1 MIASTS
7 LPVEAERTAITL
19 SAWGSLGACLLAVFL
34 QMLDLTIVNTALPE
48 IADDLTASGAA
59 QVLVVSIYSLTF
71 ACTLLTAAR
80 VGAILGR
87 RRVFLSALTVFV
99 AASLWCGLSQ
109 YGEELIV
116 ARGVQGLA
124 AAAMSAQTIAIITAS
139 FPPARRALAFGIY
152 GAAAGL
158 AAIAGPLAGGVLVA
172 INPFGAGW
180 HTIFLINVP
189 LGSVGLALAYRYL
202 RQDFSEVQER
212 LDLPGAL
219 LSTLGLFLVI
229 CPATIGR
236 ERGWPPALLVLVLSG
251 CAILALFALRQYRLT
266 RRGGSPL
273 VRGELF
279 ADRGFALGAVL
290 TVGFF
295 GVFGGFLFSV
305 SVAAQSGLGMTAM
318 QTAWLMVPFALG
330 GALGA
335 LTSPLLVVRCGSRA
349 LTVGMLVFAV
359 AVVGIAVLID
369 PNQAGVDTLL
379 LSGPVFL
386 AGVGMGCF
394 AAPLPALMLAGVA
407 DRITGSA
414 SGTVPTLQQ
423 LGTSAGV
430 VALGG
435 LFLHQVGS
443 TASAAAV
450 RSEAVLAEQLTIAGV
465 PTERQQP
472 ILTGFADCTERVL
485 TSPTPALGRHTCT
498 TGRDLFGPALDSATD
513 IATAHSYLTAYT
525 TVLWV
530 VAAAALALTAITLA
544 MPRRPVRNDR

>member
-1 MIASTS
+1 MTASTA
-7 LPVEAERTAITL
+7 LPVEPEPTAIPL

-87 RRVFLSALTVFV
+87 RRVFLPALTVFV
-99 AASLWCGLSQ
+99 AASLWCGLSR

-158 AAIAGPLAGGVLVA
+158 AAIAGPLAGGALVA
-172 INPFGAGW
+172 IDPFGAGW
-180 HTIFLINVP
+180 HAIFLINVP
-189 LGSVGLALAYRYL
+189 LGLAGLALAYKYL
-202 RQDFSEVQER
+202 RRDFAEDREG
-212 LDLPGAL
+212 LDLPGAV

-251 CAILALFALRQYRLT
+251 CVILALFALHQYRLT
-266 RRGGSPL
+266 RRGGTPL
-273 VRGELF
+273 VCAELF

-318 QTAWLMVPFALG
+318 QTAALMVPFALG

-335 LTSPLLVVRCGSRA
+335 LTSPLLVARCGARA
-349 LTVGMLVFAV
+349 LTVGMLVFTV

-369 PNQAGVDTLL
+369 PDRAAVDALL

-386 AGVGMGCF
+386 AGIGMGCF

-407 DRITGSA
+407 DRVTGSA

-435 LFLHQVGS
+435 LFLHRVGG

-450 RSEAVLAEQLTIAGV
+450 RSEAVLAEQLTTAGV
-465 PTERQQP
+465 PTDRQRP

-485 TSPTPALGRHTCT
+485 TSPTPTFSRHTCAA
-498 TGRDLFGPALDSATD
+498 GRDIFGPALDSATD
-513 IATAHSYLTAYT
+513 IATAHAYLSAYT

-530 VAAAALALTAITLA
+530 VAATALALTSVTLA
-544 MPRRPVRNDR
+544 MPRRPVRDDR

>member
-1 MIASTS
+1 MTASTS

-19 SAWGSLGACLLAVFL
+19 AAWGSLGACLLAVFL

-80 VGAILGR
+80 VGAIFGR

-109 YGEELIV
+109 YSEELIV

-139 FPPARRALAFGIY
+139 FPAARRALAFGIY

-172 INPFGAGW
+172 LDPLGAGW
-180 HTIFLINVP
+180 HAIFLINVP
-189 LGSVGLALAYRYL
+189 LGLVGLALAYRYL
-202 RQDFSEVQER
+202 RQDVSEVEER

-251 CAILALFALRQYRLT
+251 CVTLALFALHQYRLT

-305 SVAAQSGLGMTAM
+305 SVAAQSGLGMSAM

-335 LTSPLLVVRCGSRA
+335 LASPLLVARCGARA
-349 LTVGMLVFAV
+349 LTVGMLVFAI
-359 AVVGIAVLID
+359 AVVGIAVVID
-369 PNQAGVDTLL
+369 PNRTSVDTLL

-386 AGVGMGCF
+386 AGAGMGCF

-435 LFLHQVGS
+435 LFLHRVSG
-443 TASAAAV
+443 TASAATAQ
-450 RSEAVLAEQLTIAGV
+450 SEAALAEQLTAAGV
-465 PTERQQP
+465 RADRQQP

-485 TSPTPALGRHTCT
+485 TSPTPTLGRHTCT
-498 TGRDLFGPALDSATD
+498 TGRDLFGPALNSATD
-513 IATAHSYLTAYT
+513 IATAHAYLTAYT

-530 VAAAALALTAITLA
+530 VAATALALTAVTLA
-544 MPRRPVRNDR
+544 MPRRPARTSP